1 MVDANRLGEV
11 PPLSDA
17 SIREALHILQSP
29 TGGLNSDGN
38 VVKSAESALLQ
49 WESSDPGSLARGLM
63 NIMKSD
69 DHKFCLM
76 ILLIIKNLV
85 HRRWKKRFGRNRTF
99 FAVLS
104 DVEKDEIRKFFVNFF
119 LVSRDGDNDSRFYS
133 RQEWLAAAGL
143 LSKIG
148 RLDLPLAFQE
158 LIPQLVQ
165 CISTNTESLRVG
177 IIDQGEGA
185 AMILNEVLN
194 ELLTKRLLVDKKYF
208 AKISI
213 DLLPLLSSSM
223 FVPSM
228 KYTIESLQSMSNQ
241 YQNAEY
247 VELIKKQLRYAKLL
261 SQIVGALLSGGFAKI
276 LEDERSKDSIRDVMG
291 AIIDS
296 MMRLLSLIGN
306 LNSDDLLASVN
317 ELLEYLSDAV
327 VEVQSRY
334 AIQFAE
340 FLAPFLELFTTIII
354 TSAEQY
360 RQKPFLLSTPF
371 LVSIFGFVTNVISC
385 SEYTPDEHLNDALES
400 FRSQVRIFCET
411 PTP

>member
-1 MVDANRLGEV
+1 MVDANRSGEV

-29 TGGLNSDGN
+29 AGGLSSDGN

-63 NIMKSD
+63 NIMKND
-69 DHKFCLM
+69 GNKFCLM
-76 ILLIIKNLV
+76 ILLIMKNLV
-85 HRRWKKRFGRNRTF
+85 HRRWKKRFGRKQAF

-119 LVSRDGDNDSRFYS
+119 LVSREDDEDSRFYN
-133 RQEWLAAAGL
+133 RQEWLAAAAGL

-148 RLDLPLAFQE
+148 RLDLPLAFQD

-165 CISTNTESLRVG
+165 CISANTESLSVG

-185 AMILNEVLN
+185 ALILNEVLN

-213 DLLPLLSSSM
+213 DLLPLLSSSI

-228 KYTIESLQSMSNQ
+228 KYTVENLQSMSNQ
-241 YQNAEY
+241 YQNAAY

-276 LEDERSKDSIRDVMG
+276 LENEGSKDSVRDVMG

-296 MMRLLSLIGN
+296 MMRLLSLLEH

-327 VEVQSRY
+327 LEVQSRY
-334 AIQFAE
+334 AISFAE
-340 FLAPFLELFTTIII
+340 FLAPFLELFTNIII
-354 TSAEQY
+354 SSAEQY

-371 LVSIFGFVTNVISC
+371 LVSIFGFVTNVVSC
-385 SEYTPDEHLNDALES
+385 SDYTPDEHSNDALES
-400 FRSQVRIFCET
+400 FRSQVRIYC
-411 PTP
+411 